1 MKKTRKES
9 APSVPDD
16 ADPADSTP
24 NASSAAEGGS
34 VPAPDGHPSGAVVEP
49 AEEHI
54 RRLQEELDQVK
65 DKYLRLAAEME
76 NFRRRT
82 AKERTETWAR
92 AQADVVANVLDAL
105 DDLGR
110 VAHLDPSRTNTE
122 DVLVGVELVERKFL
136 KELEGAG
143 LERVGIVG
151 EAFDPH
157 RHEAVSTVPAATAAQ
172 DHTVALV
179 FQPGYRF
186 GGALLRPA
194 RVQVQ
199 VWQEQAGE

>member
-9 APSVPDD
+9 APEVQGDGDPRDLGSNG
-16 ADPADSTP
+16 PAD
-24 NASSAAEGGS
+24 AAE
-34 VPAPDGHPSGAVVEP
+34 PDMPHHAGAVVEP

-54 RRLQEELDQVK
+54 RRLQDELDQVK
-65 DKYLRLAAEME
+65 DQYLRLAADMD

-110 VAHLDPSRTNTE
+110 VAHLDPSRTNSQ
-122 DVLVGVELVERKFL
+122 DILVGVEMVERKFL

-143 LERVGIVG
+143 LERVGNVG
-151 EAFDPH
+151 EAFDPN
-157 RHEAVSTVPAATAAQ
+157 RHEAVSTVAAPTREQ
-172 DHTVALV
+172 DHTVSAV

-199 VWQEQAGE
+199 IWQEHA

>member
-1 MKKTRKES
+1 MKKTKKDS
-9 APSVPDD
+9 APGPGEDVDPTPFGTNGPQVADGD
-16 ADPADSTP
+16 A
-24 NASSAAEGGS
+24 AAVGS
-34 VPAPDGHPSGAVVEP
+34 VPPPGGAMVEP
-49 AEEHI
+49 AEEHV
-54 RRLQEELDQVK
+54 RRLQDELDQVK
-65 DKYLRLAAEME
+65 DQYLRLAADMD

-110 VAHLDPSRTNTE
+110 VAHLDPSRTNSQ
-122 DVLVGVELVERKFL
+122 DILVGVEMVERKLL

-143 LERVGIVG
+143 LERVGNVG
-151 EAFDPH
+151 EPFDPN
-157 RHEAVSTVPAATAAQ
+157 RHEAVSTVAAPTREQ
-172 DHTVALV
+172 DHTVAAV

-199 VWQEQAGE
+199 MWQEHA